1 MPHNLLLQTA
11 YVEVTFKTTAFRIII
26 STRPYRSANSFR
38 RLLPCSI
45 TYLLLQSSS
54 RCLAPLVARMATSPN
69 LRTGQCD
76 SLPMARRKTRQ
87 SEPRLSSHSIQ
98 CWDSPHACPSQRR
111 VTDYDDTLRTGQAMC
126 DGARVNPIC
135 LRALRSRSED
145 ERIRK
150 SAMGAVQLGHTT
162 TRRVQSAILPPY
174 MCHEME
180 MDGLCKTS
188 QDQQKALE
196 APQEADETTG
206 STAKTPQSTWQRQM
220 FAQGP
225 WDENND
231 PDFLEAFQGEPRFR
245 PPKPFSRLE
254 GCDIPK
260 LLSDLANSGFG
271 RHVPLPTGLSIIPG
285 TSRHGSLL
293 ATPLMQQ
300 FSND

>member
-1 MPHNLLLQTA
+1 
-11 YVEVTFKTTAFRIII
+11 
-26 STRPYRSANSFR
+26 
-38 RLLPCSI
+38 
-45 TYLLLQSSS
+45 
-54 RCLAPLVARMATSPN
+54 
-69 LRTGQCD
+69 
-76 SLPMARRKTRQ
+76 
-87 SEPRLSSHSIQ
+87 
-98 CWDSPHACPSQRR
+98 
-111 VTDYDDTLRTGQAMC
+111 
-126 DGARVNPIC
+126 
-135 LRALRSRSED
+135 
-145 ERIRK
+145 
-150 SAMGAVQLGHTT
+150 
-162 TRRVQSAILPPY
+162 
-174 MCHEME
+174 ME

-271 RHVPLPTGLSIIPG
+271 RHVLIENKTIGLAGAAALAHWTLNNPGNIETWFLAGNSIN
-285 TSRHGSLL
+285 
-293 ATPLMQQ
+293 ATIL
-300 FSND
+300 